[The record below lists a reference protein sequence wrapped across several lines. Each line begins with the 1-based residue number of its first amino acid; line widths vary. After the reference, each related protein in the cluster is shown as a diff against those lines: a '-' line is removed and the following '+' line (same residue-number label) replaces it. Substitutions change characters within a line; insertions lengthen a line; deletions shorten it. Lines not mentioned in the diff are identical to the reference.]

1 MNRIALGGAALLAAA
16 MLAAPVSAADDVYTI
31 SINNHRFEP
40 EEIIIPAGKKVKLV
54 VKNMDATP
62 EEFESY
68 ELDREKVIAAGGE
81 VVIFIGPLD
90 PGTYS
95 FIGEFH
101 EDTAKGRFVVK

>member
-16 MLAAPVSAADDVYTI
+16 MLAVPVSAADDVYTI
-31 SINNHRFEP
+31 SINDHRFEP

-90 PGTYS
+90 PGTYA